1 MYKVLLVDDE
11 ERVTQGMKR
20 FGPWEETGFTVAGT
34 ATSVARALVFLE
46 SEPVDLL
53 ITDIQMPVQ
62 SGLDLIRLVKEQ
74 CPKTKAVIL
83 TAYSEFTY
91 AQEALRLGAIDYL
104 TKPVNFA
111 QMKALLLRVHAKL
124 DEENHS
130 DDMDE
135 VQEML
140 ARTLVMNF
148 ANGYPYDEQKACACL
163 DTRCPIAVVRMTA
176 HETKA
181 MGFAAEALRTA
192 FTPCRLFWVSA
203 QEILAV
209 MEMPQEPQEAAL
221 AVSVEQLLRSGEEKM
236 PVCVGVAWAQEGY
249 REMRM
254 AFLQA
259 GKAMNYQSAR
269 GAAGVTSYD
278 QISRIFVDGAE
289 QQTEQLLALTRLLIV
304 PEKREQLLP
313 SLCDALRRMAE
324 QPGFSLA
331 RAQRFLTTLIMEM
344 DVPIQKL
351 SLPDYPWHACLSA
364 ILLDIWSSADLAE
377 LEAQMTAYLEN
388 ILRHIAQ
395 TNENALA
402 GEMINQI
409 QSYIQEH
416 FAENLTLNVLSER
429 FYVSPSY
436 LSRLFKKKTGTNF
449 IDYLTFLRVE
459 KAKEYLT
466 QTSRKIYHISEMIGY
481 ENPRYFAKLFKEAT
495 GCTPQ
500 EYRSQHAS
508 SFVGLSE

>member
-46 SEPVDLL
+46 SQPVDLL

-62 SGLDLIRLVKEQ
+62 SGLDLIRLVKTQ
-74 CPKTKAVIL
+74 YPRTKFVLL
-83 TAYSEFTY
+83 TAYSEFAY
-91 AQEALRLGAIDYL
+91 AQEALRLGAFDYL

-111 QMKALLLRVHAKL
+111 QMKALLLDVHAKL
-124 DEENHS
+124 DEERQHE
-130 DDMDE
+130 DMDE

-140 ARTLVMNF
+140 AGTLVMNF
-148 ANGYPYDEQKACACL
+148 ANGYPYDEQKAGACL

-176 HETKA
+176 RKA
-181 MGFAAEALRTA
+181 KAADIAAETLRTA
-192 FTPCRLFWVSA
+192 FAPCRLFRVSA
-203 QEILAV
+203 QEMLAV
-209 MEMPQEPQEAAL
+209 IETPRAPQEAEL
-221 AVSVEQLLRSGEEKM
+221 SERIGQLLRAEENGQ
-236 PVCVGVAWAQEGY
+236 PVCAGLALAQEGY
-249 REMRM
+249 REMRR

-269 GAAGVTSYD
+269 GLTGITCYE
-278 QISRIFVDGAE
+278 QISRIVIGGAE
-289 QQTEQLLALTRLLIV
+289 QQSEQLLALTQLLIV
-304 PEKREQLLP
+304 PENREQLLP
-313 SLCDALRRMAE
+313 SLRGALRRMAE
-324 QPGFSLA
+324 QRGFSLA
-331 RAQRFLTTLIMEM
+331 QAQRFCTTLIMEM
-344 DVPIQKL
+344 DVPIQTL
-351 SLPDYPWHACLSA
+351 SLPDYPRHAQLSA
-364 ILLDIWSSADLAE
+364 MLLDIWSSADLAE
-377 LEAQMTAYLEN
+377 LEEQMTAYLGD

-395 TNENALA
+395 TNENALV
-402 GEMINQI
+402 GELINQI
-409 QSYIQEH
+409 QSYIQVH

-449 IDYLTFLRVE
+449 IDYLTHLRVE
-459 KAKEYLT
+459 KAKDYLT

-481 ENPRYFAKLFKEAT
+481 ENPRYFAKLFKEET

-500 EYRSQHAS
+500 EYRYQH
-508 SFVGLSE
+508 LQ

>member
-74 CPKTKAVIL
+74 CPRTKFVIL
-83 TAYSEFTY
+83 TAYSEFAY
-91 AQEALRLGAIDYL
+91 AQEALRLGAFDYL

-111 QMKALLLRVHAKL
+111 QMKALLGRVHAKL
-124 DEENHS
+124 DEEAQHE
-130 DDMDE
+130 DTDE

-163 DTRCPIAVVRMTA
+163 DTRCPLAVVRITA
-176 HETKA
+176 REAKQA
-181 MGFAAEALRTA
+181 DFAAEALCGA
-192 FTPCRLFWVSA
+192 FAPCRLFRVSA

-209 MEMPQEPQEAAL
+209 IETPQAIQEAEL
-221 AVSVEQLLRSGEEKM
+221 AEGVGRLLPAAVGT
-236 PVCVGVAWAQEGY
+236 PVCAGVALAQEGY
-249 REMRM
+249 REMRR

-269 GAAGVTSYD
+269 GVTGVTSYE
-278 QISRIFVDGAE
+278 QISRILMSSAE
-289 QQTEQLLALTRLLIV
+289 QQSEQLLALTQLLMV
-304 PEKREQLLP
+304 PENREQLVP
-313 SLCDALRRMAE
+313 SLRRALRHMAE
-324 QPGFSLA
+324 QRGFSLA
-331 RAQRFLTTLIMEM
+331 QAQRFCTTLIMEM
-344 DVPIQKL
+344 DVPIQAL
-351 SLPDYPWHACLSA
+351 SLPDYPRHAHLSA
-364 ILLDIWSSADLAE
+364 MLLNIWSSADLAE
-377 LEAQMTAYLEN
+377 LEEQMASYLGN
-388 ILRHIAQ
+388 ILRHIGQ
-395 TNENALA
+395 TNENALV
-402 GEMINQI
+402 GELINQI
-409 QSYIQEH
+409 QSYIQAH

-449 IDYLTFLRVE
+449 IDYLTHLRVE

-481 ENPRYFAKLFKEAT
+481 ENPRYFAKLFKEET

-500 EYRSQHAS
+500 EYRARHQQ
-508 SFVGLSE
+508 

>member
-1 MYKVLLVDDE
+1 VYKVLLVDDE

-20 FGPWEETGFTVAGT
+20 FGPWEETGFAVAGT

-46 SEPVDLL
+46 SEPADLL

-62 SGLDLIRLVKEQ
+62 SGLDLIRLVKAQ
-74 CPKTKAVIL
+74 YPKTKFVIL
-83 TAYSEFTY
+83 TAYSEFAY
-91 AQEALRLGAIDYL
+91 AQEALRLGAFDYL

-124 DEENHS
+124 DEERQRE
-130 DDMDE
+130 DMDE

-163 DTRCPIAVVRMTA
+163 DTCCPLAVARVTA
-176 HETKA
+176 REAKA
-181 MGFAAEALRTA
+181 ADFAAEALRAA
-192 FTPCRLFWVSA
+192 FTRCRIFRVSA
-203 QEILAV
+203 QELLAV
-209 MEMPQEPQEAAL
+209 IETSQPSQEEAL
-221 AVSVEQLLRSGEEKM
+221 AGKVGQLLRAWEERL
-236 PVCVGVAWAQEGY
+236 PVCAGVALAQEGY
-249 REMRM
+249 REMRT

-269 GAAGVTSYD
+269 GVTGVTSYE
-278 QISRIFVDGAE
+278 QISRIFVGGAE
-289 QQTEQLLALTRLLIV
+289 RQAEQVLALTQLLIV

-313 SLCDALRRMAE
+313 SLRGALRRMAE
-324 QPGFSLA
+324 QRGFSLVQ
-331 RAQRFLTTLIMEM
+331 AQRFLTTLIMEM
-344 DVPIQKL
+344 DAPIQAL
-351 SLPDYPWHACLSA
+351 SLPDYPRHARLSA
-364 ILLDIWSSADLAE
+364 MLLDIWSSADLAE
-377 LEAQMTAYLEN
+377 LEEQMTAYLED

-402 GEMINQI
+402 GELINQI

-449 IDYLTFLRVE
+449 IDYLTLLRVE

-481 ENPRYFAKLFKEAT
+481 ENPRYFAKLFKEET

-500 EYRSQHAS
+500 EYRSRHQQ
-508 SFVGLSE
+508 